1 MINQEQNDARE
12 LNRFELF
19 ELFCRIAKEKY
30 LNQKECETFTE
41 AITMLTEKHVI
52 PYSQYK
58 ELQDWRDSQLWTI
71 EVNDIL
77 HINQD
82 NIKAVYKLQVK
93 FPNTTMTK

>member
-1 MINQEQNDARE
+1 
-12 LNRFELF
+12 
-19 ELFCRIAKEKY
+19 
-30 LNQKECETFTE
+30 
-41 AITMLTEKHVI
+41 MLTEKNVI

-93 FPNTTMTK
+93 FPNTSMTKQDAIDLYTKNETIKMAEKDVVYCYGMSKMTIPNEN